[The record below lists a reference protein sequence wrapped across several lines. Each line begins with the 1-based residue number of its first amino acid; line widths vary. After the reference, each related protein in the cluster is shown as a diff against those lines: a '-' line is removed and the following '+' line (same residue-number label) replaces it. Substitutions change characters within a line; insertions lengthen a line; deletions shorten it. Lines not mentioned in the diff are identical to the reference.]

1 MLRIAFLVILLL
13 STICGATA
21 NPAAGTDSEIND
33 KISRMLSAKEAAT
46 TLEQRKRLA
55 ADILR
60 QVSNPMLINQGRHN
74 TCALAA
80 AEARTYT
87 LYPLAA
93 VDLLCQVAVSGTYV
107 TDAGEKIV
115 MDTASLEPDPEATIG
130 GYGSRSYASQ
140 LFQLTAANIYWQR
153 QQHDPR
159 GIDCRRGSIHYIQ
172 KPISLVIPNDTGER
186 LQIKWDDGTIET
198 VVEDSGRPV
207 SHPCVS
213 LAEVQKIGS
222 MVAHQPND
230 TFVIAAKKFDP
241 KQKYIPVKSVD
252 DLRSQLIRCQRSYKM
267 PLIAAVD
274 LKSEMFKDDANDGWH
289 AVCITAYDAQHDS
302 VSVDNFWGP
311 NGDRVGEKSITLSQL
326 YSAISA
332 N

>member
-1 MLRIAFLVILLL
+1 MFRIALLVLLL
-13 STICGATA
+13 LCTICGANA
-21 NPAAGTDSEIND
+21 NPVAGAESEVND
-33 KISRMLSAKEAAT
+33 RISRMLSAKEAVT
-46 TLEQRKRLA
+46 TPEQRQRLA

-60 QVSNPMLINQGRHN
+60 QVKNPMLINQGRHN

-93 VDLLCQVAVSGTYV
+93 VDLVCQVAINGTFV

-115 MDTASLEPDPEATIG
+115 MDKANLQPDAEATIG

-153 QQHDPR
+153 QQRDPR
-159 GIDCRRGSIHYIQ
+159 GIECQRGSIHYIQ
-172 KPISLVIPNDTGER
+172 KQISLVIPNDTGER
-186 LQIKWDDGTIET
+186 LQINWEDGTIET

-241 KQKYIPVKSVD
+241 RQKYIPVKSVD
-252 DLRSQLIRCQRSYKM
+252 DLRSQLIRCQRSFKM

-274 LKSEMFKDDANDGWH
+274 LKSEMFKDDANNGWH
-289 AVCITAYDAQHDS
+289 AVCITAYDAQNDS

-311 NGDRVGEKSITLSQL
+311 NDDRVGEKSISLPQL